1 MAGTGQ
7 FQRRSDGKITTTYE
21 PTSEGCSQLIN
32 DFYDGGY
39 GAFYGSFARSAGA
52 PVFDGGLNNT
62 GYSGGFFNPK
72 FGMDVTAAM
81 FTSKAVS
88 SCLSKRAYDW
98 EGMRLVTEY
107 ASYGLAEE
115 FLMGPSNT
123 RVFDSTAYP
132 DGTFMGLGAAT
143 VPDGQIPNSVK
154 TDYDMIRV
162 PYKELPLPYD
172 YGLGLKALEGK
183 DDTASYKQYIDLIGK
198 NYADLTDKTILRPIA
213 FSGRADKRTQPL
225 VGTQETSLNGLARIF
240 ASGTEVASGDNL
252 NNYLPWGGL
261 EGDMAGGYQG
271 QMNSGQGRKL
281 GFADAD
287 IDSNGVWTGTN
298 THVRNN
304 YDAQIEDAEGSVPS
318 LGMFDNLYMNCLTNW
333 EGDYTDKLWVMSP
346 LMWNKL
352 NQLCKANNIYV
363 DSMYTTMSIGGMKTN
378 EGRDVGM
385 ALSSYMNLPIMM
397 SGNLTYNYTG
407 KTVDTAVYGDAF
419 LLDLK
424 HVWMCMTSPVEVWT
438 IENPA
443 ITRDLKEHTITHMR
457 AELRADKFISSGRLK
472 NVGASA

>member
-1 MAGTGQ
+1 MAGTGKFYKSGGQ
-7 FQRRSDGKITTTYE
+7 LFTTYE
-21 PTSEGCSQLIN
+21 ATSEGCSQLIN

-39 GAFYGSFARSAGA
+39 AAFYGGFAKSAGA
-52 PVFDGGLNNT
+52 PVFDGGF
-62 GYSGGFFNPK
+62 GYSGGMFNPK

-88 SCLSKRAYDW
+88 SCLSKRAYDH
-98 EGMRLVTEY
+98 EGMRLVTQF
-107 ASYGLAEE
+107 AAYGLAGE
-115 FLMGPSNT
+115 FQKNGSKIFNG
-123 RVFDSTAYP
+123 VYD
-132 DGTFMGLGAAT
+132 DGTFLGLGAST
-143 VPDGQIPNSVK
+143 VADGQIPDSVK
-154 TDYDMIRV
+154 MDYDMIRV

-198 NYADLTDKTILRPIA
+198 NYADLTDKTILRP
-213 FSGRADKRTQPL
+213 FGTLQP
-225 VGTQETSLNGLARIF
+225 VYGGQETSLNGLARIIS
-240 ASGTEVASGDNL
+240 SGTELKSGDNISQI
-252 NNYLPWGGL
+252 LPWGGL
-261 EGDMAGGYQG
+261 QSDMKGGYGG
-271 QMNSGQGRKL
+271 QLSSGQGRTT
-281 GFADAD
+281 GYVAGTTYNADTGVLSAD
-287 IDSNGVWTGTN
+287 PSHT
-298 THVRNN
+298 RNN
-304 YDAQIEDAEGSVPS
+304 YDAQIEDADGAVPS

-333 EGDYTDKLWVMSP
+333 EGDYSDKLWVMSP

-385 ALSSYMNLPIMM
+385 ALSSYMNIPIMM

-407 KTVDTAVYGDAF
+407 KTVDTTQYGDAF

-424 HVWMCMTSPVEVWT
+424 HIWMCMTSPVEVWT

-443 ITRDLKEHTITHMR
+443 ITRDLREHTITHMR
-457 AELRADKFISSGRLK
+457 AEIRADKFISSGRLK
-472 NVGASA
+472 NVGVSA